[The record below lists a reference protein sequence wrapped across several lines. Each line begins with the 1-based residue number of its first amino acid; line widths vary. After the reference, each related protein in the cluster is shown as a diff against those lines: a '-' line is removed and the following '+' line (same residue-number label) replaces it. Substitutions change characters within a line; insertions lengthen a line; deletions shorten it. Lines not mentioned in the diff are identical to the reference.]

1 LIGPRLYFDLKNAHL
16 IPACMRRDVKTDRSR
31 GPIKDQWDEGVT
43 LVNRSPPQ
51 TPIKVSYVLLAA
63 VGLLSMEW
71 LIRKL
76 LRLA

>member
-1 LIGPRLYFDLKNAHL
+1 
-16 IPACMRRDVKTDRSR
+16 MRRDVQTHRSR

-43 LVNRSPPQ
+43 LWEREPPQ
-51 TPIKVSYVLLAA
+51 PPVTVSYVLLAA
-63 VGLLSMEW
+63 VGLLSVEW